1 MARRRL
7 ALALVPFALV
17 AVAVALWPRP
27 LPAGPEPV
35 EVMAPQAAAPVEPAK
50 APEAP
55 PVPEPAP
62 KPAPEPTVDALKVLA
77 VEGKV
82 QRRGGDLQWSQ
93 VHVGQEL
100 RADESIRTAPSSR
113 AVLGLGEGGRV
124 EVAPRT
130 EFSVRELSRKVARV
144 RLDQGRMAAAL
155 PEGEVPLRVE
165 TPGSKALAESSGGS
179 FVVVSNGHGQLAV
192 AATQGSVRLS
202 VGAASVVVHEGQQS
216 EAGTGGTPSAPH
228 SIPNSL
234 FLKVVRPGASV
245 RREREALVRGETVP
259 GALVSINGQRVASGP
274 DGHFQVQVPLQD
286 GRNKLVVEAE
296 DAFGKTKR
304 VALPPIQVK
313 TKVRGVR
320 ARVKWGE
327 EDGS

>member
-17 AVAVALWPRP
+17 ALAVALWPRP
-27 LPAGPEPV
+27 LPAGPEPTPEPV
-35 EVMAPQAAAPVEPAK
+35 AVVAPQAPAPVAPAS

-55 PVPEPAP
+55 PVPEP
-62 KPAPEPTVDALKVLA
+62 TLDALRVLS

-82 QRRGGDLQWSQ
+82 QRRGGDLRWAQ
-93 VHVGQEL
+93 VYVGQEL
-100 RADESIRTAPSSR
+100 RADEAIRTAPSSR

-124 EVAPRT
+124 EVAPRS
-130 EFSVRELSRKVARV
+130 EFSVREISRTVARV
-144 RLDQGRMAAAL
+144 RLEQGRMAAAL
-155 PEGEVPLRVE
+155 PGGEVPLRVE
-165 TPGSKALAESSGGS
+165 TSGSEALAESSEGS

-216 EAGTGGTPSAPH
+216 EAATGGAPSAPH
-228 SIPNSL
+228 AIPNSL

-245 RREREALVRGETVP
+245 RREREARVRGETAP
-259 GALVSINGQRVASGP
+259 GALVSINGQRVASGL
-274 DGHFQVQVPLQD
+274 DGHFQVQVPLKD
-286 GRNKLVVEAE
+286 GRNTLVVEAE

-320 ARVKWGE
+320 AQVKWGE
-327 EDGS
+327 EDGP